1 MTDAT
6 GPNQPE
12 AAWRESEEQFR
23 LLFHLSPHPIFVF
36 DLETRRFL
44 AVNDAAI
51 RHYGYSREEFL
62 RMTLLEIRPPEDV
75 TLMREYF
82 TQVSRRAIRSATALR
97 DIRHWKKDGSLID
110 VEITWTTIDFNGREA
125 GLVFVNDVTER
136 LRAEEVL
143 RRSERQLQ
151 EAQQVAHLG
160 SWDWDIPTNTVTWS
174 DEMHRIYGLKPGE
187 FGATYESFL
196 ERLPPEDRALA
207 RATVEAAYRDK
218 QPFTFEHRVLRPDG
232 TVRWVHARGEV
243 LVDDAG
249 RPIRMIGTGQDITE
263 RRQAEDAVR
272 SLLRIT
278 RELNSTLDVDA
289 LMESLVKETLTLLD
303 AESGCAGLR
312 TPEGMVC
319 QQHVRGSEVT
329 PFRHCWPSGHGLAGW
344 VAVHKAPYA
353 TNDARN
359 DPQVDAEARERFGIR
374 SALCTPLLD
383 HRGEV
388 LGFFQVHNKRD
399 GSGFVPTDREAM
411 VGVSQAA
418 SVAIQN
424 ALAYRKIQIAAEAL
438 RLAERKYRGLFE
450 NAVEGICQTTPD
462 GRFLAA
468 NPAVARLLGYDS
480 PEELMAGVSDIGRQI
495 YVDPI
500 RREEWKRILEKHDA
514 LSGFEVELRRKDGST
529 IWVSMSTR
537 ALRDEDGELVHYATS
552 LQDVTQRRKAEES
565 LREVSGLLLRSQ
577 TEERRRISRE
587 LHDSTAQS
595 LAALAIN
602 LGLVDRAAYVLDD
615 VARRRL
621 ADSLELARQCCREI
635 RTLSYL
641 LHPPSL
647 EEADLWSAV
656 RWYAEGFTSRSG
668 IHVDLTMP
676 DDPGRLPQE
685 VETALFRIV
694 QESLA
699 NIHRHSGSRRARIRI
714 AREAG
719 RVTLVVRDD
728 GRGMER
734 ASRGR
739 GVRPVP
745 LAGSGRHAGPGRHAG
760 LGVGITG
767 MRERVRQLGGH
778 IEIDSSDSGTSV
790 TVMLPIDPGN

>member
-1 MTDAT
+1 MTDPT
-6 GPNQPE
+6 GPVRPE
-12 AAWRESEEQFR
+12 AAGDSEAQFR
-23 LLFHLSPHPIFVF
+23 RLFQLSPHPILVF
-36 DLETRRFL
+36 DLDTLRFL
-44 AVNDAAI
+44 AVNDAALG
-51 RHYGYSREEFL
+51 HYGYSRTEFL
-62 RMTLLEIRPPEDV
+62 AMTLLDIRPPEDAV
-75 TLMREYF
+75 R
-82 TQVSRRAIRSATALR
+82 LR
-97 DIRHWKKDGSLID
+97 DYFEKVTRRILRSDTARRGIRHWKKDGSPID
-110 VEITWTTIDFNGREA
+110 VEITWNTIEYAGREA

-143 RRSERQLQ
+143 KRSERQLQ

-174 DEMHRIYGLKPGE
+174 DELHRIYGIKPGE
-187 FGATYESFL
+187 FGSTYESFL
-196 ERLPPEDRALA
+196 ERLPPEDRVLA
-207 RATVEAAYRDK
+207 SRTVSAAYRDTK
-218 QPFTFEHRVLRPDG
+218 PFAFEHRILRPDG
-232 TVRWVHARGEV
+232 TLRWVHARGEV
-243 LVDDAG
+243 LMDDAG
-249 RPIRMIGTGQDITE
+249 RPVRMIGTGQDITE
-263 RRQAEDAVR
+263 RRQAEDVVR
-272 SLLRIT
+272 SLMRIS

-289 LMESLVKETLTLLD
+289 LMESLVRESLTLLN
-303 AESGCAGLR
+303 AESGFAGLR
-312 TPEGMVC
+312 TPEGMVS
-319 QQHVRGSEVT
+319 QQYVRGSEVT
-329 PFRHCWPSGHGLAGW
+329 SLRHCWPPGQGLAGW
-344 VAVHKAPYA
+344 VAVHKAPYL
-353 TNDARN
+353 TNDAGN
-359 DPQVDAEARERFGIR
+359 DPQIMPESRERFAIR

-388 LGFFQVHNKRD
+388 LGFFQVNNKKD
-399 GSGFVPTDREAM
+399 GSGFVPADQEAM
-411 VGVSQAA
+411 VAVSQAA

-450 NAVEGICQTTPD
+450 NAAEGICQTTPD

-468 NPAVARLLGYDS
+468 NPAVARLLGWAS
-480 PEELMAGVSDIGRQI
+480 PQELMAGVNDIGRQI
-495 YVDPI
+495 YVDAA
-500 RREEWKRILEKHDA
+500 RRDEWKRVLEKHDA
-514 LSGFEVELRRKDGST
+514 LRGFEAELRRKDGST

-537 ALRDEDGELVHYATS
+537 TLRDEDGELVHYMTS

-577 TEERRRISRE
+577 TEERRRIARE

-602 LGLVDRAAYVLDD
+602 LGLVNRVAYVLDD

-621 ADSLELARQCCREI
+621 ADSLELAQQCCREI

-641 LHPPSL
+641 LHPPAL

-656 RWYAEGFTSRSG
+656 RWYAEGFASRSG

-719 RVTLVVRDD
+719 RVTMIVRDD

-734 ASRGR
+734 ASRRR
-739 GVRPVP
+739 GVRPSP
-745 LAGSGRHAGPGRHAG
+745 LAGTARLPMPERHAA

-778 IEIDSSDSGTSV
+778 IEIDSTDSGTSV
-790 TVMLPIDPGN
+790 TVMLPIDSGH